1 MYKKIMWI
9 QIKRRMHRSIRKIN
23 TMFEKV
29 SFRLNGITFGRGL
42 YVDGKVLISNEN
54 EIKIGNSVVIN
65 SSLKA
70 NLAGGGI
77 HQSKLVRTVS

>member
-1 MYKKIMWI
+1 MHKKIMWI
-9 QIKRRMHRSIRKIN
+9 QIKRRVHRCIRKMN

-29 SFRLNGITFGRGL
+29 RFRLNGITFGRKL

-70 NLAGGGI
+70 NLAGGEI